1 MSRKIKINEDYEKVL
16 NCTNN
21 GLSVFLKE
29 GIFPNQ
35 LICNPLREDNSPSAK
50 LLQSKSSNIWN
61 LIDFSTEESI
71 NCIKFIQKKYS
82 KTYSQAVKYCLD
94 SKDPESILTV
104 SNEYVPKEII
114 FEYTRTDFLKEH
126 KDYWNILPEEFL
138 NSCGVYAAKYIAIN
152 KNVELIPKDI
162 LCFVYEPT
170 DLEYGKLKILKVG
183 VPKEEK
189 WRNNLPKDYIY
200 YTSDIIDGD
209 LILLSKSNKDAL
221 VNKYL
226 GYKSCAVLSEN
237 SRLIIDNVGEL
248 QKRFP
253 NSEIILNL
261 GSDEQ
266 AVKTTNI
273 VVSAKKIR
281 SFVVPSQGKINDNFE
296 WIKEKGI
303 SSYERLLKKFIC
315 K

>member
-35 LICNPLREDNSPSAK
+35 LICNPLRDDNSPSAK

-71 NCIKFIQKKYS
+71 NCVKFIQKRYD
-82 KTYSQAVKYCLD
+82 KTYSQAIKYCLD
-94 SKDPESILTV
+94 GKNPDSIISISK
-104 SNEYVPKEII
+104 EYIPKEII
-114 FEYTRTDFLKEH
+114 FEYTRTDFTEKH
-126 KDYWNILPEEFL
+126 KNYWNILPEEFL
-138 NSCGVYAAKYIAIN
+138 NKFGIYAAKYIAIN
-152 KNVELIPKDI
+152 KNVELIPDNV
-162 LCFVYEPT
+162 LCFVYEPV
-170 DLEYGKLKILKVG
+170 DLEYGKLKILKIG

-200 YTSDIIDGD
+200 YTSDITDGD
-209 LILLSKSNKDAL
+209 LILVAKSNKDAL
-221 VNKYL
+221 VNRFL

-237 SRLIIDNVGEL
+237 SRLIIDNIGEL
-248 QKRFP
+248 QRKFP

-261 GSDEQ
+261 GSDKQ

-281 SFVVPSQGKINDNFE
+281 SFTVPLQRKINDNFE
-296 WIKEKGI
+296 WVKEKGLK
-303 SSYERLLKKFIC
+303 SYERLLKKFI
-315 K
+315 